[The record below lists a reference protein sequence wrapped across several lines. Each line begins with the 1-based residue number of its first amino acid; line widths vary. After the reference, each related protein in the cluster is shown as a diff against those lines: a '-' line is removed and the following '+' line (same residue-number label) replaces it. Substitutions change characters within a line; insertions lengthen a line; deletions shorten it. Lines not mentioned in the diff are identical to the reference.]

1 MAAFTFKELNKF
13 IHGFTVRFSG
23 LPAENVRQAYRRAGS
38 PFNNIEDS
46 TAYYFISAMD
56 DMTVNMTNRE
66 LTDIEGTSEYH
77 NDYMHFRRIRVS
89 WTFYGDEN
97 IVDVATAFRGKLM
110 SNTAQSELR
119 AVDLGLILDFSQ
131 FNTLPEL
138 INDRWFWRVDLRMD
152 MNYYHSDYETV
163 PAIEM
168 VDVGLVPE
176 PTHIETI
183 IGVEDG
189 EITEVDEGSDL
200 YRDIELDIEE
210 LRHIAEQMKKKG

>member
-1 MAAFTFKELNKF
+1 MAEFTFKQFNKF
-13 IHGFTVRFSG
+13 IHDFTTRFSG
-23 LPAENVRQAYRRAGS
+23 LPAENVRQAYRRAGT
-38 PFNNIEDS
+38 PFNDIKDS
-46 TAYYFISAMD
+46 TIYYFISEMD
-56 DMTVNMTNRE
+56 DGSVNMTNRE

-77 NDYMHFRRIRVS
+77 SDYIHFRRMRVS
-89 WTFYGDEN
+89 WTFYGDED
-97 IVDVATAFRGKLM
+97 IIDLATAFRGKLM

-119 AVDLGLILDFSQ
+119 AVDIGLILDFTQ
-131 FNTLPEL
+131 FSTLPEL
-138 INDRWFWRVDLRMD
+138 INDRWFWRVDLRLD
-152 MNYYHSDYETV
+152 MNYYHADYETV

-210 LRHIAEQMKKKG
+210 LRRIAEQMKKKG